1 MIQRRSGGGQ
11 PGTRAVSIPRENWEG
26 IGTWLSG
33 RLETI
38 IILMTRDLLAGV
50 LALSHDSRD
59 ANALRG
65 WTRRDWR
72 KTKHIAD
79 LLKHQS
85 LEIGMNLLV
94 LG

>member
-1 MIQRRSGGGQ
+1 
-11 PGTRAVSIPRENWEG
+11 
-26 IGTWLSG
+26 
-33 RLETI
+33 
-38 IILMTRDLLAGV
+38 MTSDLLAGV

-79 LLKHQS
+79 LLRHQS